1 MPNATILAAAEG
13 MPATD
18 MRKLD
23 PLLALIEA
31 HRAGMREFAGL
42 PDTVIGKEEDAAYDN
57 LIGPHSAALKN
68 WTGPATTTQGAI
80 EALKFMIEEDMF
92 NDMAGKPLARAVIAF
107 LEGR

>member
-1 MPNATILAAAEG
+1 MPNVAILGTAEG

-18 MRKLD
+18 MQTLD

-31 HRAGMREFAGL
+31 YRAGMREFAGL
-42 PDTVIGKEEDAAYDN
+42 PDFATRKEEDAAYDHMV
-57 LIGPHSAALKN
+57 GPSSEALKN
-68 WTGPATTTQGAI
+68 WAGPVTTTQGAI

-107 LEGR
+107 LEAR